1 MFGGIVTTSVGHCH
15 PKLVE
20 AASKQLKKLWHLS
33 SIYLNEEVHEFA
45 NKLANQFPDP
55 LNNIFFCN
63 SGSEA
68 NDIALL
74 MARSVSFMSRLEVKF
89 I

>member
-20 AASKQLKKLWHLS
+20 ATTKQLNKLWHIS
-33 SIYLNEEVHEFA
+33 SIYYNEEVHEY
-45 NKLANQFPDP
+45 ANQLIAKFPEP
-55 LNNIFFCN
+55 LNNVFFCN

-68 NDIALL
+68 NDIAIL
-74 MARSVSFMSRLEVKF
+74 MARFANITTSFTVL
-89 I
+89 